1 MNSKIFDYLDELYPN
16 PKCELNYNKDYE
28 LLIAVMLSAQ
38 TTDKRV
44 NKVTEV
50 LFNKYPSIEALSMAS
65 ISDIEDIIKEIG
77 TFRRKAIYVH
87 EITKKLV
94 DDGYSYVPND
104 RRYIESLPGVGHKSA
119 NVFLSNIYNE
129 PAIAVDTHVSR
140 VSKRLGLAKEND
152 DVTKIEKKLMKKI
165 PKYRWVKLHH
175 QLVLFGR
182 YHCKSINPDCANC
195 QIKEL
200 CKYKKKELVR

>member
-1 MNSKIFDYLDELYPN
+1 MNKEIFDYLDYLYPN

-28 LLIAVMLSAQ
+28 LLIATLLSAQ

-50 LFNKYPSIEALSMAS
+50 LFNKYQSIEELSKAS
-65 ISDIEDIIKEIG
+65 ISDIENIIREIG
-77 TFRRKAIYVH
+77 TFRRKAKYVH
-87 EITKKLV
+87 EITKKLY
-94 DDGYSYVPND
+94 DDGYDYVPND
-104 RRYIESLPGVGHKSA
+104 RKYIESLPGVGHKTA

-140 VSKRLGLAKEND
+140 VSKRLGLANKND
-152 DVTKIEKKLMKKI
+152 DVVKIENKLMKKV
-165 PKYRWVKLHH
+165 PKDRWSRTHH

-182 YHCKSINPDCANC
+182 YHCKAISPLCDNC
-195 QIKEL
+195 KIKEY
-200 CKYKKKELVR
+200 CKYNKNGK

>member
-1 MNSKIFDYLDELYPN
+1 MINDLLAYLDRIYPN
-16 PKCELNYNKDYE
+16 PKCELNYHKDYE

-50 LFNKYPSIEALSMAS
+50 LFKKYPSIKDLSEAK

-87 EITKKLV
+87 EITKKLY
-94 DDGYSYVPND
+94 DDGYDFVPND
-104 RRYIESLPGVGHKSA
+104 RQYIESLPGVGHKSA
-119 NVFLSNIYNE
+119 NVFLSNIYDE
-129 PAIAVDTHVSR
+129 PAIAVDTHVAR
-140 VSKRLGLAKEND
+140 VSKRLGIAKEND
-152 DVTKIEKKLMKKI
+152 DVSKVEKKLMKKI
-165 PKYRWVKLHH
+165 PKNRWGKTHH

-182 YHCKSINPDCANC
+182 YHCKSVNPDCANC
-195 QIKEL
+195 QIKEY
-200 CKYKKKELVR
+200 CKKK

>member
-1 MNSKIFDYLDELYPN
+1 MINDLLAYLDRIYPN
-16 PKCELNYNKDYE
+16 PKCELNYHKDYE

-50 LFNKYPSIEALSMAS
+50 LFKKYPSIKNLSEAK

-87 EITKKLV
+87 EITKKLY
-94 DDGYSYVPND
+94 DDGYDFVPND
-104 RRYIESLPGVGHKSA
+104 RQYIESLPGVGHKSA
-119 NVFLSNIYNE
+119 NVFLSNIYDE
-129 PAIAVDTHVSR
+129 PAIAVDTHVAR
-140 VSKRLGLAKEND
+140 VSKRLGIAKEND
-152 DVTKIEKKLMKKI
+152 DVSKVEKKLMKKI
-165 PKYRWVKLHH
+165 PKDRWGKTHH

-182 YHCKSINPDCANC
+182 YHCKSVNPDCANC
-195 QIKEL
+195 QIKEY
-200 CKYKKKELVR
+200 CKKK

>member
-1 MNSKIFDYLDELYPN
+1 MINDLLAYLDRIYPN
-16 PKCELNYNKDYE
+16 PKCELNYHKDYE

-50 LFNKYPSIEALSMAS
+50 LFKKYPSIKDLSEAK

-87 EITKKLV
+87 EITKKLY
-94 DDGYSYVPND
+94 DDGYDFVPND
-104 RRYIESLPGVGHKSA
+104 RQYIESLPGVGHKSA
-119 NVFLSNIYNE
+119 NVFLSNIYDE
-129 PAIAVDTHVSR
+129 PAIAVDTHVAR
-140 VSKRLGLAKEND
+140 VSKRLGIAKKND
-152 DVTKIEKKLMKKI
+152 DVSKIEKKLMKKI
-165 PKYRWVKLHH
+165 PKDRWGKTHH

-182 YHCKSINPDCANC
+182 YHCKSVNPDCANC
-195 QIKEL
+195 QIKEY
-200 CKYKKKELVR
+200 CKKK